1 MDRFAYGRRRRLPR
15 TPVLA
20 AALSVLLFC
29 GVAAAS
35 WTVQGH
41 GTGRAHAGAMLEFTI
56 NPTEVAVDGD
66 LVPGGM
72 GDLAFSVYNPNN
84 HVLQVTDLEAGD
96 VRLEDDPLG
105 DPSLC
110 LVQVDQVAIDSQV
123 VGELLAARAETEF
136 HVGGGVMMGEEAPT
150 SCQDAYFE
158 IDLTGHASS

>member
-29 GVAAAS
+29 GIAAAS

-41 GTGRAHAGAMLEFTI
+41 GHGRAHAGAMQEFTI
-56 NPTEVAVDGD
+56 EPTEVRAGED

-72 GDLAFSVYNPNN
+72 GDLAFRVFNPNN
-84 HVLQVTDLEAGD
+84 HLLWWTDLEAGD
-96 VRLEDDPLG
+96 VTLEGGG
-105 DPSLC
+105 DADVC
-110 LVQVDQVAIDSQV
+110 LVQVNQRAIGAEV
-123 VGELLAARAETEF
+123 LGTGLNPGETEI
-136 HVGGGVMMGEEAPT
+136 HIPDGVMMGADAPT